1 MKTSLHLG
9 SSQLTLLSLALLT
22 SYPRPLSTLLPV
34 AGRPQL
40 DSPLLPLPPPAR
52 DQGDDRP
59 VWPDPWTRCSRD
71 PLKPGGEEVLLRAQR
86 GDLVARLMSPFPG
99 GHSVDGYQ
107 EGGVGGSAG
116 RKNEALVSIAGGL
129 QAVDREKGGF
139 GFRFGRKR
147 WTGEG
152 RDRAE
157 QNK

>member
-1 MKTSLHLG
+1 MTPALHLG

-22 SYPRPLSTLLPV
+22 SYPQPLSTLLPV
-34 AGRPQL
+34 AVLPE
-40 DSPLLPLPPPAR
+40 LPLPPPAEDQR
-52 DQGDDRP
+52 DDWPVRP
-59 VWPDPWTRCSRD
+59 DAWAQCSRD
-71 PLKPGGEEVLLRAQR
+71 PLKPGEEEVLLRAQR

-99 GHSVDGYQ
+99 GHSVEGYQ
-107 EGGVGGSAG
+107 EGGVAGSAG

-129 QAVDREKGGF
+129 QAVSREKGGF

-157 QNK
+157 QNE